1 MKIGILGAMPEE
13 IARLRGDL
21 ADGRPETRG
30 MRDYLAGTLA
40 GKEVVLVFS
49 RWGKVAAAATVTTL
63 IEAFGVDLILF
74 TGVAGAVADDLN
86 IGDVVIATELIQHD
100 MDVSAVLAL
109 KRFEIPLL
117 HRASFPVEPRLVAW
131 GHRAAEHYLS
141 GSLWND
147 VGAADLAEFGIDRPK
162 VRDGLIVSGD
172 QFIADAARAAGL
184 RALLPGAQCVEM
196 EGAAAAQVCYEHAVP
211 IAIVRVIS
219 DRADHAAPLDFT
231 RFIDRVASHFTRGI
245 VMAMLSAL

>member
-1 MKIGILGAMPEE
+1 
-13 IARLRGDL
+13 
-21 ADGRPETRG
+21 
-30 MRDYLAGTLA
+30 
-40 GKEVVLVFS
+40 
-49 RWGKVAAAATVTTL
+49 
-63 IEAFGVDLILF
+63 
-74 TGVAGAVADDLN
+74 
-86 IGDVVIATELIQHD
+86 
-100 MDVSAVLAL
+100 
-109 KRFEIPLL
+109 
-117 HRASFPVEPRLVAW
+117 
-131 GHRAAEHYLS
+131 
-141 GSLWND
+141 ND

>member
-109 KRFEIPLL
+109 QRFEIPLL

-131 GHRAAEHYLS
+131 GHRAAERYLS
-141 GSLWND
+141 GPLRND

-184 RALLPGAQCVEM
+184 RALLPGA
-196 EGAAAAQVCYEHAVP
+196 
-211 IAIVRVIS
+211 
-219 DRADHAAPLDFT
+219 
-231 RFIDRVASHFTRGI
+231 
-245 VMAMLSAL
+245 